1 MDMVS
6 SFHIEPSRYLKEFA
20 KMFKFPLH
28 DSVCWLQGSEW
39 EKDWAES
46 GRGDEVCD
54 ILNTELELSD
64 TLDVFPEGLSLGFY
78 YNYCQEEEWKDT
90 GARTEVRVCCQG
102 GKYKDC
108 QEILEELEYED
119 EAVTADLMQSGT

>member
-1 MDMVS
+1 M
-6 SFHIEPSRYLKEFA
+6 
-20 KMFKFPLH
+20 
-28 DSVCWLQGSEW
+28 QGSEW
-39 EKDWAES
+39 EREWADS
-46 GRGDEVCD
+46 GRGDEVCE
-54 ILNTELELSD
+54 ILNAELELTD

-119 EAVTADLMQSGT
+119 EAVTADLIQSGRELENHHLHQNAVPIQRSK